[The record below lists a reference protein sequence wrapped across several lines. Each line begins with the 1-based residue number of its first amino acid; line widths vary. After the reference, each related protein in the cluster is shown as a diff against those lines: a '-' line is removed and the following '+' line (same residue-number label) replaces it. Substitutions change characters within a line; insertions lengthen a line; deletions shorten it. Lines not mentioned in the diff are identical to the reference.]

1 MTPRDLIPPTSVGRV
16 AVLAVVASG
25 AIGFG
30 VARLTG
36 PSSSPAPSA
45 APSPAGERKI
55 LYWYDPMIPAEHH
68 DGPGLSSMG
77 MQTIPKYADEGAGGA
92 ERAVRVDAAAVQN
105 LGIRLAT
112 VERGTIGSDIT
123 VTGAIDFNQ
132 RDVAIVQTRAAG
144 FVQRVYAR
152 APGDV
157 IAAGAPIAD
166 VLVPEWGAGQ
176 AEYQAVQRTGDAAL
190 IAASRERLRLLG
202 AGGATGRGMT
212 TVRSPIGGVIQTL
225 DVRAGMTLAAGQTL
239 AQVSGL
245 GTVWLNAAVP
255 EAQAGLI
262 RVGRPVRA
270 ELTAFPGESVTGRVV
285 AILPTAQAD
294 SRTLTVRIEL
304 PNRGGRLRPGMFATV
319 HLGGDGGSGLLV
331 PSEAVIRTG
340 KRNLVMVAG
349 SGGRY
354 QPVEVR
360 LGREGGGKTE
370 IVAGLAEG
378 DKVVAS
384 GQFLLD
390 SEASL
395 SSVEA
400 RPIGG
405 TPPAP
410 TAKPVAAPYETTGKI
425 EQITTNSVTLSH
437 EPVPAIGWPAMTM
450 TFQLPDP
457 AIARGLKTGDRVR
470 FGFDRPPAGPTVRR
484 MAKVAGE

>member
-1 MTPRDLIPPTSVGRV
+1 MTPRDMIPRTAAGR
-16 AVLAVVASG
+16 AIVLAVVASG

-30 VARLTG
+30 AARLT
-36 PSSSPAPSA
+36 APSTNS
-45 APSPAGERKI
+45 APPTGKKI

-77 MQTIPKYADEGAGGA
+77 MQTIPKYADEGTPGA
-92 ERAVRVDAAAVQN
+92 EPGVRVDPAAAQN
-105 LGIRLAT
+105 LGIRLVT
-112 VERGTIGSDIT
+112 VERGALGSDLT

-132 RDVAIVQTRAAG
+132 RDVAIVQARAAG

-157 IAAGAPIAD
+157 IAAGAPLAD
-166 VLVPEWGAGQ
+166 ILVPEWGGAQ
-176 AEYQAVQRTGDAAL
+176 AELRAVVRTGDAAL

-202 AGGATGRGMT
+202 AQGASGRGMT

-255 EAQAGLI
+255 EAQAGLV
-262 RVGRPVRA
+262 RLGRPVTA
-270 ELTAFPGESVTGRVV
+270 ELTALPGESVTGRVI

-319 HLGGDGGSGLLV
+319 HLGGDSGAGLLV

-340 KRNLVMVAG
+340 KRDLVMVAG
-349 SGGRY
+349 TGGHYR
-354 QPVEVR
+354 PAEVR
-360 LGREGGGKTE
+360 IGREAGGKTE
-370 IVAGLAEG
+370 ILAGLAEG
-378 DKVVAS
+378 DKIVAS

-395 SSVEA
+395 SGIEA
-400 RPIGG
+400 QPIGSR
-405 TPPAP
+405 TPAP
-410 TAKPVAAPYETTGKI
+410 KAKPGAALYETVGKI
-425 EQITTNSVTLSH
+425 EQITATSVMLSH

-450 TFQLPDP
+450 TFQLPD
-457 AIARGLKTGDRVR
+457 AGVARGLKTGDRVR
-470 FGFDRPPAGPTVRR
+470 FGFDQPPAGPTIRH
-484 MAKVAGE
+484 MAKVAGQ